1 MLGACVVLLGGLMG
15 SLFARRRRVWFRVTP
30 VDPDSGSPT
39 NGSSLVE
46 AGGLP
51 RTEHP
56 GFADEFAQLVAA
68 VSGDERPDGRAR
80 EGVE

>member
-1 MLGACVVLLGGLMG
+1 MLGACVVLLAGLMG
-15 SLFARRRRVWFRVTP
+15 SLFGRRRRVWFRVTP
-30 VDPDSGSPT
+30 ADPGSGSPT
-39 NGSSLVE
+39 SGSSLVE

-68 VSGDERPDGRAR
+68 VGDGGRDDRRAR

>member
-1 MLGACVVLLGGLMG
+1 MG
-15 SLFARRRRVWFRVTP
+15 SLFGRRRRVWFRVTSA
-30 VDPDSGSPT
+30 DPDGGSPT
-39 NGSSLVE
+39 GGSSLVE

-56 GFADEFAQLVAA
+56 GFAVEFAHLLAA
-68 VSGDERPDGRAR
+68 LGGDGRAEGRAGAAR